1 MRLSLIGVF
10 LYAEIIQPSTPIL
23 AWQLRESS
31 NEHRASRIKCVR
43 KEEQIHKQSDW
54 DVCSEEHILVS
65 AKLLEF
71 LSLLQKEKKE
81 KSFCHFFFVCV
92 RFFCCCCFVFSTVI
106 LLERYVDK
114 QYSSNVRRVWI
125 HHLSHCPETQIRSD
139 FIHEA
144 SLPELVSEV
153 FSFLII
159 TCCRHPLC
167 SSASPIL
174 FTFPLS

>member
-81 KSFCHFFFVCV
+81 KSFCHFFLCVCALFLLLLFCFFHSDLV
-92 RFFCCCCFVFSTVI
+92 REICRQTV
-106 LLERYVDK
+106 LFK
-114 QYSSNVRRVWI
+114 CQK
-125 HHLSHCPETQIRSD
+125 
-139 FIHEA
+139 
-144 SLPELVSEV
+144 SLDS
-153 FSFLII
+153 
-159 TCCRHPLC
+159 
-167 SSASPIL
+167 SPIAL
-174 FTFPLS
+174 P

>member
-1 MRLSLIGVF
+1 MIGVF

-54 DVCSEEHILVS
+54 DVCSEERILVS

-81 KSFCHFFFVCV
+81 KSFCHFFCVCV
-92 RFFCCCCFVFSTVI
+92 CAFFVV
-106 LLERYVDK
+106 V
-114 QYSSNVRRVWI
+114 V
-125 HHLSHCPETQIRSD
+125 
-139 FIHEA
+139 
-144 SLPELVSEV
+144 
-153 FSFLII
+153 
-159 TCCRHPLC
+159 
-167 SSASPIL
+167 L
-174 FTFPLS
+174 FFPQ